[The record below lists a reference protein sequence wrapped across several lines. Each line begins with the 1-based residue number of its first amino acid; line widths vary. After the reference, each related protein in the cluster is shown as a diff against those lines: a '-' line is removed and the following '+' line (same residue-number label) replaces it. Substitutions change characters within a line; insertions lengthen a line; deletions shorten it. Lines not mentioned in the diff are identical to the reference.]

1 MSQPIPTKDVEGQ
14 LDGLE
19 AGDAKPDPAPASPA
33 KPASP
38 SAKPEGPVPAVI
50 PAELRPTAWMMLG
63 GFLVA
68 FLADFGA
75 REAHNMYL
83 LNSATEYAAPA
94 CHSFKLLFYAQMVMG
109 VAFGLCALQ
118 CIIPGIDRMFFS
130 LYWQPE
136 HWPAP
141 KSNASLFMRQ
151 MGVML
156 LALNISQI
164 IAPSNTG
171 VGLAALCVSVACGFN
186 FILGSFFGHYHGVRL
201 WHIQYPNPGF
211 NVRLADQFTWGG
223 FVFIGLLA
231 TGLERTNMF
240 HAAWKNDSQ
249 HGQTWLF
256 YLNTITGLMYMPL
269 AIMLLTPGYKLW
281 FWSFHF
287 KQAPFE
293 RRSPVEFLNNNIACM
308 IAGLSSAS
316 LIAPNNPG
324 VGIVSFW
331 VHLLL
336 FFVFL
341 AVVAGQHGEV
351 NNKPIWIFWMVNCIL
366 FCALFAVALKR
377 ADDCDPN
384 DATCGSLADWTE
396 QPWKTHGDTSLAYT
410 GCVAN

>member
-1 MSQPIPTKDVEGQ
+1 
-14 LDGLE
+14 
-19 AGDAKPDPAPASPA
+19 
-33 KPASP
+33 
-38 SAKPEGPVPAVI
+38 
-50 PAELRPTAWMMLG
+50 
-63 GFLVA
+63 
-68 FLADFGA
+68 
-75 REAHNMYL
+75 
-83 LNSATEYAAPA
+83 
-94 CHSFKLLFYAQMVMG
+94 MG
-109 VAFGLCALQ
+109 
-118 CIIPGIDRMFFS
+118 IPGIDRMFFS

-269 AIMLLTPGYKLW
+269 AIMLLTP
-281 FWSFHF
+281 
-287 KQAPFE
+287 
-293 RRSPVEFLNNNIACM
+293 
-308 IAGLSSAS
+308 
-316 LIAPNNPG
+316 NNPG

-341 AVVAGQHGEV
+341 AVVA
-351 NNKPIWIFWMVNCIL
+351 
-366 FCALFAVALKR
+366 
-377 ADDCDPN
+377 
-384 DATCGSLADWTE
+384 
-396 QPWKTHGDTSLAYT
+396 
-410 GCVAN
+410 